1 MLITVIINKVR
12 QDNLLAI
19 TVNFSL
25 MFIDTVT
32 SVDRHQNRKIKQLV
46 QSSYRYGCPYLKI
59 TFQKHCRSLKIT
71 LHGNLSLSSIQK

>member
-12 QDNLLAI
+12 CRQSFGNYG
-19 TVNFSL
+19 SL

-46 QSSYRYGCPYLKI
+46 QSSYRYGCPYLQI
-59 TFQKHCRSLKIT
+59 TFQNIIGL
-71 LHGNLSLSSIQK
+71 